1 MKKINL
7 FFLSCLLFGAISCSS
22 DDDNQSDTQN
32 NVDPNPVEET
42 ALNANTVSKDIS
54 IEGATRIT
62 GAAPTPNGDI
72 PFSMSETT
80 QSGFL
85 NSGFDISFSAPQN
98 YAGAYLLIKSN
109 DGTMAS
115 DYFDV
120 PKSTA
125 LRSAPKKSAN
135 IFSKQSKVDNNIE
148 IEVDFG
154 NAIPPGK
161 FCYLLCIYDDN
172 GNISEPVE
180 VCVEVEAWGG
190 NSALVGT
197 WNYTKQIENGV
208 TILPG
213 EKSECED
220 ITLNCSNNQ
229 ELVVEDFYCYILD
242 SFKLTINSDGT
253 YEYRS
258 DDTNTGFNYSAST
271 ERCEPVFDTQ
281 ESGYYVS
288 KGKWAYDEEE
298 KRMTLVEFEYL
309 EAYGDQ
315 VYEGTSENGYVD
327 FDGST
332 VIDGSSMVIKFS
344 YEENITYNIEFFLSK

>member
-125 LRSAPKKSAN
+125 LRSTPKKSAN

-161 FCYLLCIYDDN
+161 FCYLLCIYDNN

-197 WNYTKQIENGV
+197 WNYTKQIENGK

-213 EKSECED
+213 EGGRCEATT
-220 ITLNCSNNQ
+220 ITCNNNQ
-229 ELVVEDFYCYILD
+229 ELTIDDAHCYALD
-242 SFKLTINSDGT
+242 AFKLTINSDGT

-258 DDTNTGFNYSAST
+258 DDTNIDFNYTAST
-271 ERCEPVFDTQ
+271 ETCEATFYPEED
-281 ESGYYVS
+281 EYYIS
-288 KGKWAYDEEE
+288 KGQWAYDEEE
-298 KRMTLVEFEYL
+298 KRMTLVEFEYT
-309 EAYGDQ
+309 EFYNQEIHKGISEDGD
-315 VYEGTSENGYVD
+315 VS